1 MTTYPNPTEQTGA
14 VTMTTHTYSLNNPQR
29 SAPGFVAA
37 AQSMLAV
44 SAFNNDG
51 VSVWDAE
58 QSEPVVTYT
67 QANHDADV
75 SSYASFTFA
84 DDEAA

>member
-1 MTTYPNPTEQTGA
+1 
-14 VTMTTHTYSLNNPQR
+14 
-29 SAPGFVAA
+29 
-37 AQSMLAV
+37 MLAT
-44 SAFNNDG
+44 SAYNNDG